1 MQKKERILDLMR
13 HGVISNEEAIELL
26 ENIDNK
32 KNDTNIDTGKDLDS
46 FSDIFAGFDPK
57 SFFDSEEV
65 IEEYPENQE
74 SETDQKKEDGSKKG
88 KSQDTKQDKFN
99 ASDFSD
105 SIGEAMRSLLGWG
118 SDVFDNVKTKVD
130 ENFEWD
136 SGKFKVK
143 SSKKQDSRVIE
154 GDIRALNIIS
164 QAGDIEIIK
173 SEDDRVKVDFDF
185 EVYGS
190 DNIDDFLEKNILISD
205 AGGILTINVASKR
218 VSADMVVSLPAKRYD
233 SLIVRLASGDV
244 AVSSTI
250 ADYIRITSVSGDLEL
265 NDLSSTI
272 TELSTKNGDLKV
284 SGGSYTDLNV
294 KTINGDLRVNSDFET
309 SELSSINGAIRLAP
323 SLKAKKINIKNING
337 DIKMS
342 IPSSAGF
349 TGLAKTSFGKYKTR
363 LELDN
368 PLDIGKSGVALVRAG
383 HDVITFE
390 IESKMGNIW
399 LKDADLDEKK

>member
-1 MQKKERILDLMR
+1 MNKKERILDLMR

-32 KNDTNIDTGKDLDS
+32 NNETNNIDADKGLDS
-46 FSDIFAGFDPK
+46 LSDIFAGFDPK
-57 SFFDSEEV
+57 TFFDTEEV
-65 IEEYPENQE
+65 VEEFGEDDSAKQEKE
-74 SETDQKKEDGSKKG
+74 SENKDKE
-88 KSQDTKQDKFN
+88 QDKFN
-99 ASDFSD
+99 ATDLSD
-105 SIGEAMRSLLGWG
+105 SIGEAFKSLLGWG
-118 SDVFDNVKTKVD
+118 SDVFDNMKTKVD

-143 SSKKQDSRVIE
+143 TSKKQDSRIID

-164 QAGDIEIIK
+164 QAGDIEVIK
-173 SEDDRVKVDFDF
+173 SDDDKVKIDFDL
-185 EVYGS
+185 EVYGNE
-190 DNIDDFLEKNILISD
+190 DLEDFLAKNLLISD

-244 AVSSTI
+244 SVSSTI
-250 ADYIRITSVSGDLEL
+250 ADYIRITNISGDLEL
-265 NDLSSTI
+265 NGLSSTI

-294 KTINGDLRVNSDFET
+294 KTINGDLTVNSDFET

-368 PLDIGKSGVALVRAG
+368 PLDIGKSGVALVRTG

-390 IESKMGNIW
+390 IESRMGNIW